1 MVSKGLMMEKMAW
14 IILVGLIK
22 CQGRLERGGQESRRD
37 QAIGLLFP
45 GSTKTG
51 GRVEVEVKEKTAPL
65 RL

>member
-1 MVSKGLMMEKMAW
+1 M
-14 IILVGLIK
+14 GLIK
-22 CQGRLERGGQESRRD
+22 CQGLLERGGQESRRD

-51 GRVEVEVKEKTAPL
+51 GRVEAEVKEKTAPL